1 MSEELAIILETAS
14 KIFNKHVNHDL
25 RQFIDKANI
34 NLINLWN
41 DIEEQGLSKIIVKE
55 KFNGSEL
62 PFSFILPIIK
72 MSNYYGT
79 PLPFSETILSNY
91 LLSESD
97 IKPPNGMVTFAVDGI
112 DIKITNNKISGKLLS
127 VPFLNLTEKI
137 ILITEIENVKNIIL
151 LNSTEGE
158 LEPKKN
164 FLAEPRFDLQI
175 KNCEIIDIK
184 PLNSK
189 FNFNHLGAL
198 MRSAQMIG
206 SMEKALDLS
215 IDYCSQRKQFGRT
228 LSKFQAIQHQI
239 SEMAVELSASSAALS
254 AIGNTDEANKNIQDI
269 AILKIRAGI
278 AAGKII
284 AISHQVHGAI
294 GFTQEY
300 ELAYFTRNLN
310 SWRNDFG
317 NENFWETF
325 LGKNFLENNNQN
337 LWEYLTY

>member
-1 MSEELAIILETAS
+1 MLVNFYNP
-14 KIFNKHVNHDL
+14 KID
-25 RQFIDKANI
+25 
-34 NLINLWN
+34 
-41 DIEEQGLSKIIVKE
+41 
-55 KFNGSEL
+55 
-62 PFSFILPIIK
+62 
-72 MSNYYGT
+72 
-79 PLPFSETILSNY
+79 
-91 LLSESD
+91 
-97 IKPPNGMVTFAVDGI
+97 
-112 DIKITNNKISGKLLS
+112 
-127 VPFLNLTEKI
+127 
-137 ILITEIENVKNIIL
+137 
-151 LNSTEGE
+151 
-158 LEPKKN
+158 
-164 FLAEPRFDLQI
+164 
-175 KNCEIIDIK
+175 
-184 PLNSK
+184 
-189 FNFNHLGAL
+189 FNHLGAL

-254 AIGNTDEANKNIQDI
+254 AVGNIEESNNNIQDI

-317 NENFWETF
+317 NENFWETL
-325 LGKNFLENNNQN
+325 LGKKFLENSNQN

>member
-1 MSEELAIILETAS
+1 MNEELAIILETAS

-25 RQFIDKANI
+25 RQFIHKENI

-41 DIEEQGLSKIIVKE
+41 DIEEQGLSRIIVKE
-55 KFNGSEL
+55 RFNGSGL
-62 PFSFILPIIK
+62 PFSFILPLIK
-72 MSNYYGT
+72 MSNNFGT

-97 IKPPNGMVTFAVDGI
+97 INPPNGIVTFATDGVDI
-112 DIKITNNKISGKLLS
+112 NITNNKISGNLRS
-127 VPFLNLTEKI
+127 IPFLNLTNKI
-137 ILITEIENVKNIIL
+137 ILITEIKNIKNIIL
-151 LNSTEGE
+151 LHNTSEK
-158 LEPKKN
+158 LKPKKN

-189 FNFNHLGAL
+189 IDFNHLGAL

-254 AIGNTDEANKNIQDI
+254 AVGNIDETNNNIQDI

-317 NENFWETF
+317 NENFWETL
-325 LGKNFLENNNQN
+325 LGKKFLENSNQN